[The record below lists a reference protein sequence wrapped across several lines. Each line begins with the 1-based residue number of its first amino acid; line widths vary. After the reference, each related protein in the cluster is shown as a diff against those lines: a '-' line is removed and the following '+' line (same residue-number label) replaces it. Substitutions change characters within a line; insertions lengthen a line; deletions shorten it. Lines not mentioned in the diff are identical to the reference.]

1 MPAMLL
7 HAAAGAAAVDPGDP
21 GALLLLAGVAIV
33 ALAAGL
39 WLGWLYAARKGRGL
53 IDRAR
58 EIAERLVEEG
68 RAQGEQEARSL
79 VAQAEE
85 EAGRRRE
92 TWEAEEERRR
102 KALGEAEQEAER
114 RHRRLVDRDRA
125 LARRDHLLS
134 QREQDLERRQQEL
147 EAARRHVSELEEQVI
162 VRLEEIAEL
171 RRDEAKRQLMEEVRA
186 EARRSAAA
194 DVRAIKDELQR
205 NAEHEAQKIMAL
217 AIERLSSDF
226 SPERAVST
234 VPLPDQNLRGRII
247 GSEGRNIR
255 AFENLTGMQLVLDDA
270 PDHVLVS
277 GFNPIRREIARRSL
291 EKLIEGGT
299 IHPRKIQQVVHQVRR
314 RVDEE
319 IVAAGREAVREF
331 GFDDV
336 HPEMVELLG
345 RLKYRT
351 SYGQNVLA
359 HVREA
364 ARICGIMAAELRL
377 DQKLAERAALFH
389 DIGKAVDFEQEG
401 THPEIGGEIARRC
414 GEHEV
419 VVNAIESHHEDCEV
433 IHPISV
439 LVAAAD
445 ALSGSRPGA
454 RRRTTVDYVR
464 RIAKLEELG
473 SSFDGVRSCYALQAG
488 RELRVIVGA
497 ERIDD
502 DQAALLSHDLAQRI
516 QEEMD
521 YPGRIKVTVIRQVR
535 AQAVAR

>member
-1 MPAMLL
+1 MTSIVPAAPGIL
-7 HAAAGAAAVDPGDP
+7 GAIVARDP
-21 GALLLLAGVAIV
+21 ALLLLAAGLVIV
-33 ALAAGL
+33 SLAAGV
-39 WLGWLYAARKGRGL
+39 WIGWLFAARRGRGV

-58 EIAERLVEEG
+58 QIGERLVEEARG
-68 RAQGEQEARSL
+68 QAEQEARSL
-79 VAQAEE
+79 LAQAEE
-85 EAGRRRE
+85 EAARRRE
-92 TWEAEEERRR
+92 AWDEEETRRR
-102 KALGEAEQEAER
+102 GALEEAEQDADR

-125 LARRDHLLS
+125 LARRDQLLS
-134 QREQDLERRQQEL
+134 GREQDLERRQAEL
-147 EAARRHVSELEEQVI
+147 ESARAEVAELEEQVL
-162 VRLEEIAEL
+162 VRLEETAEL
-171 RRDEAKRQLMEEVRA
+171 SRDEAKRQLMEEVRA
-186 EARRSAAA
+186 EARRAAAA

-205 NAEHEAQKIMAL
+205 NSEHEARKIMAL

-247 GSEGRNIR
+247 GTEGRNIR
-255 AFENLTGMQLVLDDA
+255 AFENLTGMQLVLDDS

-299 IHPRKIQQVVHQVRR
+299 IHPRKIQQVVHQARKKVE
-314 RVDEE
+314 EE
-319 IVAAGREAVREF
+319 IVAAGRDAVREF
-331 GFDDV
+331 GFKDV

-359 HVREA
+359 HVMEA

-377 DQKLAERAALFH
+377 DQALAERAALFH

-419 VVNAIESHHEDCEV
+419 VINAIESHHEDCEV
-433 IHPISV
+433 IHPIAV

-464 RIAKLEELG
+464 RIARLEELG
-473 SSFDGVRSCYALQAG
+473 GSFDGVRTCYALQAG

-497 ERIDD
+497 DRIDD

-516 QEEMD
+516 QAEMD
-521 YPGRIKVTVIRQVR
+521 YPGRIKVTVIREVR

>member
-1 MPAMLL
+1 MPATLPPPTAILAEVPPGLYLL
-7 HAAAGAAAVDPGDP
+7 AAGALVVGF
-21 GALLLLAGVAIV
+21 
-33 ALAAGL
+33 AAGL
-39 WLGWLYAARKGRGL
+39 WAGWLWAARRGRGL
-53 IDRAR
+53 ISRAQ
-58 EIAERLVEEG
+58 EIGERLVEEARG
-68 RAQGEQEARSL
+68 QADQEARAL
-79 VAQAEE
+79 LAQAEE
-85 EAGRRRE
+85 EAERRIRNWEQEEQRRRE
-92 TWEAEEERRR
+92 
-102 KALGEAEQEAER
+102 ALEQAEQEAER

-125 LARRDHLLS
+125 LARRDQLLS
-134 QREQDLERRQQEL
+134 GRERDLEKRQEEL
-147 EAARRHVSELEEQVI
+147 DAARRRIADLEEQVL
-162 VRLEEIAEL
+162 VRLEETAEL
-171 RRDEAKRQLMEEVRA
+171 GRDEAKRQLMEEVRA
-186 EARRSAAA
+186 EARRAAAA
-194 DVRAIKDELQR
+194 DLRAIKDELQR
-205 NAEHEAQKIMAL
+205 TSELEAQKIIAL
-217 AIERLSSDF
+217 AVERLSSDF
-226 SPERAVST
+226 SAERAVST
-234 VPLPDQNLRGRII
+234 VPLPDQNMRGRII
-247 GSEGRNIR
+247 GAEGRNIR

-270 PDHVLVS
+270 PDHVIVS
-277 GFNPIRREIARRSL
+277 GFNPIRREVARRSL
-291 EKLIEGGT
+291 ERLIEGGT

-314 RVDEE
+314 KVDEE
-319 IVAAGREAVREF
+319 IVAAGRKVIEEF
-331 GFDDV
+331 GLDGV

-345 RLKYRT
+345 RLRYRT

-445 ALSGSRPGA
+445 AISGSRPGA
-454 RRRTTVDYVR
+454 RRRTTVDYIR

-473 SSFDGVRSCYALQAG
+473 RAFDGVRTCYALQAG

-497 ERIDD
+497 DRVSDD
-502 DQAALLSHDLAQRI
+502 DAALLSHDLAKRI

-521 YPGRIKVTVIRQVR
+521 YPGRIKVTVIREVR